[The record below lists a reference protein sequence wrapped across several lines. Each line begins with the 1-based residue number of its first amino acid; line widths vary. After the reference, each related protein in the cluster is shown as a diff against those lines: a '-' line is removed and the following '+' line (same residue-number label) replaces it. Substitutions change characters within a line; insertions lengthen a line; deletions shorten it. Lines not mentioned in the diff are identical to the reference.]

1 MDAIAQWITQ
11 NFSLSA
17 DLLIKAL
24 ASLLVVLAVILL
36 RPLVMALIN
45 RRTDDAGAL
54 YRWRKVTEYST
65 LILGLIVL
73 GQIWLSGIRTLAT
86 YLGLVSAGLAIALR
100 APISNLFGW
109 LFIVSRRPFEVG
121 DRIEIGDVAGD
132 VVDIRYFQFT
142 VLEIRN
148 WVEADQ
154 STGRVLHIP
163 NNKVFEET
171 LANFNT
177 GISYLWNEI
186 PVTITFESDW
196 HKAKQILQEIG
207 TERAGD
213 LAEQARARVRKAAR
227 RYMISYGNLTPTV
240 YTSVSPSGV
249 TLTLRYLCE
258 PQERRSTA
266 ERIWEDILDAFAQ
279 ESDLQLAHPTQR
291 IYYRPQENP
300 MGSLRAGN
308 TTLSQEGS
316 ASQTEPE

>member
-45 RRTDDAGAL
+45 RRTDDVGAL

-142 VLEIRN
+142 ILEIRN

-154 STGRVLHIP
+154 STGRVLHVP
-163 NNKVFEET
+163 NNKVFDET

-177 GISYLWNEI
+177 GMSYLWNEI

-196 HKAKQILQEIG
+196 RKAKRILQEIG

-213 LAEQARARVRKAAR
+213 EAEQARARVRWAAR

-266 ERIWEDILDAFAQ
+266 ERIWEDILDAFAR
-279 ESDLQLAHPTQR
+279 ESDLQLAYPTQR
-291 IYYRPQENP
+291 IYYRPQEDP
-300 MGSLRAGN
+300 MGSRRDGN
-308 TTLSQEGS
+308 ITLSQEGP